1 MSQPDIVHYTA
12 NTMNGWKPLTFL
24 HEAEID
30 YELVNV
36 DFSKKEQHA
45 PDYVKMNPN
54 DKIPT
59 TWDRAEGRAIFESG
73 AIL

>member
-1 MSQPDIVHYTA
+1 
-12 NTMNGWKPLTFL
+12 MNGWKPLIFL

-45 PDYVKMNPN
+45 RGYEVEPERQILDLGS
-54 DKIPT
+54 
-59 TWDRAEGRAIFESG
+59 GRG
-73 AIL
+73 ARSLKRGNTVAPG